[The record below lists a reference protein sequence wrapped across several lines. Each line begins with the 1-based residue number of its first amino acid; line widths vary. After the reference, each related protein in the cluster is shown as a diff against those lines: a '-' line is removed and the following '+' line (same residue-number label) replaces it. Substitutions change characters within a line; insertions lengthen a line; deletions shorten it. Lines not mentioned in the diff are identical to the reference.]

1 MSTFIPYLFLLKR
14 VEVVE
19 NLFIIKG
26 LILKKKPFK
35 FTFQKLVES
44 LSIAVDICSIH
55 ITTINNDL
63 QTSCKKNINL

>member
-26 LILKKKPFK
+26 LIFKKKPFK
-35 FTFQKLVES
+35 FMFQKLVES

-63 QTSCKKNINL
+63 QTSCKRNINL

>member
-26 LILKKKPFK
+26 LIKKSLLSLCLK
-35 FTFQKLVES
+35 KLVEI

-63 QTSCKKNINL
+63 QTSCKRNINL